1 LFISLCLII
10 AAHCQTA
17 ITTLYSTRQNGDG
30 TYYGAQNGKGGA
42 CSIFPRPAFMSG
54 LSTVAINS
62 PQWMGSSTC
71 GMCVQVTGTGKG
83 SGSNPITGTFIAV
96 VDDLCPECK
105 TGSLDLARNG
115 DGRWGVNWVAVD
127 CPVRG
132 GLTYFF
138 QGSNP
143 YYLKMQVGNHR
154 VPVRAVQF
162 GKAGKWY
169 NGQRS
174 SDNFWNPVGFPYPTT
189 FPLAV
194 RVQGAGG
201 QWVTDSVKS
210 LSTTPVTGGSNV
222 QLTSIKPAKAT
233 AADQQ
238 TLSSDPT
245 STPALSTPVIAVI
258 SCLIVIL
265 VIAIVVVVFFIVRTQ
280 QEKNQNALR
289 P

>member
-1 LFISLCLII
+1 
-10 AAHCQTA
+10 
-17 ITTLYSTRQNGDG
+17 
-30 TYYGAQNGKGGA
+30 
-42 CSIFPRPAFMSG
+42 MSG

-62 PQWMGSSTC
+62 PQWQGSASC

-83 SGSNPITGTFIAV
+83 AGSNPITGTFLAV

-105 TGSLDLARNG
+105 TGSLDLAKNG
-115 DGRWGVNWVAVD
+115 DGRWGINWVAVD
-127 CPVRG
+127 CPVNG

-143 YYLKMQVGNHR
+143 YYLKMQVGNAR

-169 NGQRS
+169 NGKRT
-174 SDNFWNPVGFPYPTT
+174 SDNFWNPVGFPYPVT
-189 FPLAV
+189 FPLSV

-210 LSTTPVTGGSNV
+210 LTTTPTTGGKNV
-222 QLTSIKPAKAT
+222 QLPGIKAAQAVAT
-233 AADQQ
+233 DQQ
-238 TLSSDPT
+238 TLSGDST
-245 STPALSTPVIAVI
+245 SASTMSTPLIAVL
-258 SCLIVIL
+258 SCLFAIL
-265 VIAIVVVVFFIVRTQ
+265 VIAIMIVVFFIVRTQ
-280 QEKNQNALR
+280 QEQNQSAMR